1 MADFF
6 NKVKKGL
13 NKGTTVLSVKS
24 STLIETNKLKSEIS
38 SLQKNKKELFTE
50 IGQKIYE
57 LKKNESE
64 DTGVIEEL
72 VEKIEQIDTS
82 IELKQKDIEELL
94 KKQEEILKSGDNEDS
109 NTGSNKCECG
119 AEISSNAKFCVKCGR
134 QIVKKEQE
142 INGEPEEVEVVIE
155 QEQNNIE

>member
-57 LKKNESE
+57 LKKNDSE

-82 IELKQKDIEELL
+82 IELKQKDIEEIL
-94 KKQEEILKSGDNEDS
+94 KKQEEILKSGDNEDNS
-109 NTGSNKCECG
+109 NTGSGKCECG
-119 AEISSNAKFCVKCGR
+119 AEISNDAKFCVKCGR
-134 QIVKKEQE
+134 QIAKKDQE
-142 INGEPEEVEVVIE
+142 INDEPEEVEVVIE
-155 QEQNNIE
+155 EE